1 MDRPERARR
10 FASWVRGLDGE
21 VSLVIAGDLCDFW
34 MGARS
39 SETEMMKCEGLEALA
54 DFRNRGGALSI
65 MPGNHDHWLCP
76 FYERALGATI
86 LADPYDMTV
95 YGIRLHLVHG
105 HLLGA
110 RRRWKALMEG
120 NTFFKSFGM
129 LPSALATTLD
139 VLLERKNTAGLDEDE
154 RRHLVVFRRYASG
167 LSGKADIVVIGHVHR
182 AVDDAALAPRMVV
195 LGGWQE
201 RSSYL
206 KLDETG
212 ASFHVLGGEEHE
224 LTATGS
230 SLLPLPNESR
240 CTAS

>member
-10 FASWVRGLDGE
+10 FASWVRGLDDE

-39 SETEMMKCEGLEALA
+39 TETEMMECEGLRALA
-54 DFRNRGGALSI
+54 EFRARGGELSI

-76 FYERALGATI
+76 FYERVLGATI
-86 LADPYDMTV
+86 LADPEEMTAF
-95 YGIRLHLVHG
+95 GIRLHLVHG

-110 RRRWKALMEG
+110 RRKWKALMEG
-120 NTFFKSFGM
+120 SAFFKSFGM
-129 LPSALATTLD
+129 LPSPLATTLD
-139 VLLERKNTAGLDEDE
+139 VLLERKNLAGLDEDE
-154 RRHLVVFRRYASG
+154 RRHLVVFRRYAAM
-167 LSGKADIVVIGHVHR
+167 LSGKTDIVVIGHVHR
-182 AVDDAALAPRMVV
+182 PVDDATSAPRMIV

-212 ASFHVLGGEEHE
+212 ASFHVLSDEERE
-224 LTATGS
+224 LTPTAS

-240 CTAS
+240 CPAS